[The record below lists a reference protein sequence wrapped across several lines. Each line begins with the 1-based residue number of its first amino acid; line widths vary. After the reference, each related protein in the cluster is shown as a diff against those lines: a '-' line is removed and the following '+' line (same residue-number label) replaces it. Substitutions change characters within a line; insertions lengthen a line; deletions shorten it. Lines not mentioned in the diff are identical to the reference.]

1 MRNDFGLE
9 AELIEK
15 IVNIVCEH
23 KKVDKIVL
31 FGSRGESDYKSA
43 SDIDIAI
50 FDESWDDT
58 DINLVKN
65 ILNER
70 VKTPLKFDVL
80 NYYSITKESLRKSIK
95 ENGRVIYER
104 TED

>member
-1 MRNDFGLE
+1 MENGFGLRD
-9 AELIEK
+9 ELISS
-15 IVNIVCEH
+15 IVDLICTH

-31 FGSRGESDYKSA
+31 FGSRGEGDYKSA

-80 NYYSITKESLRKSIK
+80 NYYSITKESLRKSMK
-95 ENGRVIYER
+95 EKGRVIYER